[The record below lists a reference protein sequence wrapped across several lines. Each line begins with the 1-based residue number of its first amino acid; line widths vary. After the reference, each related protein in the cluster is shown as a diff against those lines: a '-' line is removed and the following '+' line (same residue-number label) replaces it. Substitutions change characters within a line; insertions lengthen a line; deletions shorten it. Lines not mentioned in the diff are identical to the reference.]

1 MTAKEIIRE
10 RKHPIHGYYV
20 FERYQLK
27 DFAKLI
33 CKEQRELD
41 AMLYRDIMYEAFG
54 NKKVYMDKDYT
65 KKLTKTV
72 ILNTKQPEV

>member
-41 AMLYRDIMYEAFG
+41 AMLYRDLMYEALG
-54 NKKVYMDKDYT
+54 NKKVTNGEM
-65 KKLTKTV
+65 V
-72 ILNTKQPEV
+72 ERIRNNKQPEV